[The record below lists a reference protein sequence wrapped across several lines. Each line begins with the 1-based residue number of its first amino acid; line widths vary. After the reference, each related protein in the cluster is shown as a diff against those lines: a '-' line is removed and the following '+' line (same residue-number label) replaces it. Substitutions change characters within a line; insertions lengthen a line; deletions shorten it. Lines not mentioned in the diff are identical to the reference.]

1 MRRRQIG
8 PFRAGRVTAVAGIP
22 ANAATHYMGRPGSVW
37 KTVDDGTVWTP
48 IFDQVPVSSV
58 GAVSMAASIPNFV
71 CAGTGDVTKV
81 GGSVNMGNG
90 VYKTT
95 GAGDA
100 RTRLTVHRQTLTQP
114 ILVLR
119 HCAPKAT
126 PCRSQKSGNKRSPRA
141 VSLWTRICTQRF
153 HRQLRHKSFHV
164 RSRALISSLPLLAL
178 AYAGA
183 APPHPIRATGI
194 IRAVNSVTVL
204 VPRIEGQGGNLA
216 LATIAENGA
225 IVAPGDSLATFD
237 RANELKLLREAQT
250 KFDDL
255 ARQIEEKKAEH
266 LSNAEKR
273 IADLQQAQ
281 ADLKKAE
288 IESRK
293 GPVLSALD
301 QAKNQ
306 VKLADARDHVA
317 SLQRSNQFHDAAE
330 AGELRV
336 LELQRDR
343 QQVVVQRQNR
353 NAERLL
359 VKAPIKGMVAL
370 QNIFRN
376 NSLGHAQE
384 GDELWPGSPL
394 LKLFDPSAMDV
405 EVSVGEPDGAVLVPG
420 AKAIVHLDAFPEI
433 KFTAHYILASP
444 VATAPLG
451 MSNKSFTARF
461 RLDQSDPH
469 LLPDLSAAVDIEA
482 PK

>member
-1 MRRRQIG
+1 M
-8 PFRAGRVTAVAGIP
+8 
-22 ANAATHYMGRPGSVW
+22 
-37 KTVDDGTVWTP
+37 
-48 IFDQVPVSSV
+48 
-58 GAVSMAASIPNFV
+58 
-71 CAGTGDVTKV
+71 
-81 GGSVNMGNG
+81 
-90 VYKTT
+90 
-95 GAGDA
+95 
-100 RTRLTVHRQTLTQP
+100 
-114 ILVLR
+114 
-119 HCAPKAT
+119 
-126 PCRSQKSGNKRSPRA
+126 
-141 VSLWTRICTQRF
+141 
-153 HRQLRHKSFHV
+153 
-164 RSRALISSLPLLAL
+164 RSRALIFSLPLLAPAL
-178 AYAGA
+178 YAGT
-183 APPHPIRATGI
+183 APPRPIRATGI
-194 IRAVNSVTVL
+194 IRAVNSVTIL
-204 VPRIEGQGGNLA
+204 VPRIEGQGGNLS
-216 LATIAENGA
+216 LASIADNGA
-225 IVAPGDSLATFD
+225 VVSPGDSLAAFD

-306 VKLADARDHVA
+306 VKLTDARDHVA

-330 AGELRV
+330 AAELRV

-482 PK
+482 PR